1 LSRFAGAIKAFPRID
16 LAARFTRIERLAR
29 IEEALGDSLGGA
41 RLFAK
46 RDDIIGLGG
55 GGSKLRKLEFLLGD
69 AKSQGADTVITVGGR
84 QSNHARLTAAA
95 AAYLGL
101 KCEIFLTQMVP
112 RTDEDYQEGGNV
124 LLDRLFGAT
133 IHALSDT
140 DAMEHAN
147 RRADILRS
155 EGRKVYV
162 APSGGSSP
170 IGCMG
175 YALCASEILEQSRS
189 MGIQFGRVIVAN
201 GSSGTHAGLAAGF
214 SALGLP
220 ASLVKSYSV
229 LAGEEQTRKATIDLF
244 RSSLHLLDQGDR
256 FRPEEISVCGSERGA
271 GYGAITQSVIFALRL
286 MAEREGLLLDPV
298 YSGKA
303 FAGLLAGI
311 REGLYSPGQN
321 ILFIMTGGIPGLFAY
336 RKELSR

>member
-1 LSRFAGAIKAFPRID
+1 LSGFERAITALPRVD
-16 LAARFTRIERLAR
+16 LAARFTPIIRLAR
-29 IEEALGDSLGGA
+29 VEEALGASLGGV

-46 RDDIIGLGG
+46 RDDVMGLGG

-69 AKSQGADTVITVGGR
+69 AKDQGADTVITVGGR

-95 AAYLGL
+95 AAHLGL
-101 KCEIFLTQMVP
+101 KCEIFLAQMVP
-112 RTDEDYQEGGNV
+112 RTDEDYQQSGNV
-124 LLDRLFGAT
+124 LLDQLFGAT
-133 IHALSDT
+133 IHALSGT
-140 DAMEHAN
+140 DALDHAN

-155 EGRKVYV
+155 EHRKVYV

-170 IGCMG
+170 TGCMG
-175 YALCASEILEQSRS
+175 YALCAAEILEQSRS
-189 MGIQFGRVIVAN
+189 MGIQFGQVIVAN

-214 SALGLP
+214 SAMGLR

-271 GYGAITQSVIFALRL
+271 GYGAITQSVILALRL

-303 FAGLLAGI
+303 FAGLLAGV
-311 REGLYSPGQN
+311 RNGLYAPGKN
-321 ILFIMTGGIPGLFAY
+321 ILFIMTGGSPGLFAY
-336 RKELSR
+336 RKDLSK

>member
-1 LSRFAGAIKAFPRID
+1 LSSFARAIKAFPRID
-16 LAARFTRIERLAR
+16 LAARFTPIERLDR
-29 IEEALGDSLGGA
+29 IEEALGASLRGV

-46 RDDIIGLGG
+46 RDDVMRLGG

-84 QSNHARLTAAA
+84 QSNHARLTAAT

-112 RTDEDYQEGGNV
+112 RTDEDYQESGNV

-133 IHALSDT
+133 IHALPGT
-140 DAMEHAN
+140 DALEHAN

-155 EGRKVYV
+155 ERRKVYI

-175 YALCASEILEQSRS
+175 YALCASEILEQSLS
-189 MGIQFGRVIVAN
+189 MGIQFGQVIVAN

-220 ASLVKSYSV
+220 ATLVKSYSV
-229 LAGEEQTRKATIDLF
+229 LAGEEQSRKTTIELIQ
-244 RSSLHLLDQGDR
+244 SSLQLLNQGTR

-271 GYGAITQSVIFALRL
+271 GYGAITQSVILALRL

-303 FAGLLAGI
+303 FAGLLAAIRDGI
-311 REGLYSPGQN
+311 YAPGED
-321 ILFIMTGGIPGLFAY
+321 ILFIMTGGGPGLFAY
-336 RKELSR
+336 RKELSK